1 MKPVSQ
7 ITSRWKDASATERYR
22 TGVSLHSHTSCSEE
36 TLDFVHKFVAMLP
49 GAGHLLARYER
60 TCQRDYGLKLD
71 FVRGFWR
78 PPLLPK
84 MAFDLEAAQIQQLG
98 LEALVSI
105 TDHDTIE
112 APMLLRTVPSA
123 RHIPVSV
130 EWTAPF
136 GATEFHLGIHNLPS
150 ADGPT
155 WMGRFAAYSR
165 DAESVRTT
173 RARREPAASVE
184 SLDERLLTMVHEL
197 NETPGVLLVFNHPVW
212 DLHQIGDAAHLFDVN
227 RFISATRESIHA
239 LELNGLRHA
248 KENRQVMRLA
258 RETGHLLISGG
269 DRHGLEP
276 NANINLTSARSF
288 REFADEIRLE
298 RRSHVLFLDQYAKPW
313 EGRILQS
320 TLNAVTD
327 FPEFI
332 EGWQR
337 WDERAFHPDA
347 EGRMRPLRELW
358 VDGHAPWPLR
368 LGIELVRLGRSERL
382 TRTFSRAVR
391 VSDTMPLEMELQ

>member
-1 MKPVSQ
+1 MQPASQ
-7 ITSRWKDASATERYR
+7 ITSVWKDTAVAEQHR

-36 TLDFVHKFVAMLP
+36 TLTFVHKFVAMLP
-49 GAGHLLARYER
+49 GAGAVVRRYER
-60 TCQRDYGLKLD
+60 VCEREYGLRLD
-71 FVRGFWR
+71 FARAFWR
-78 PPLLPK
+78 PPLLPR
-84 MAFDLEAAQIQQLG
+84 MAFDLEAGQIRQLG
-98 LEALVSI
+98 LDPLVSI

-136 GATEFHLGIHNLPS
+136 GATEFHLGVHNLPS

-155 WMGRFAAYSR
+155 WMRRFAAYTR
-165 DAESVRTT
+165 EAEEGRRHGGSGI
-173 RARREPAASVE
+173 RA
-184 SLDERLLTMVHEL
+184 LDERLLAMVGEL
-197 NETPGVLLVFNHPVW
+197 DDTPGVLVVFNHPVW
-212 DLHQIGDAAHLFDVN
+212 DLHKVGELVHLREVS
-227 RFISATRESIHA
+227 RFIAAASSSIHA

-248 KENRQVMRLA
+248 KENREVLRLA

-276 NANINLTSARSF
+276 NANINLTSARTF
-288 REFADEIRLE
+288 REFVDEIRLE
-298 RRSHVLFLDQYAKPW
+298 RRSHVLFLEQYAKPW
-313 EGRILQS
+313 DGRILQS

-347 EGRMRPLRELW
+347 SGQMRSLRELW
-358 VDGHAPWPLR
+358 VSGQAPWPLR
-368 LGIELVRLGRSERL
+368 MAIELVRLGRSERL
-382 TRTFSRAVR
+382 TRTFSLALRS
-391 VSDTMPLEMELQ
+391 SDTMPLEMELP

>member
-1 MKPVSQ
+1 
-7 ITSRWKDASATERYR
+7 
-22 TGVSLHSHTSCSEE
+22 VSLHSHTSCSEE
-36 TLDFVHKFVAMLP
+36 SLQFVHKFLAMLP
-49 GAGHLLARYER
+49 FAGQVMRRYER
-60 TCQRDYGLKLD
+60 ECAREHGLTLD

-84 MAFDLEAAQIQQLG
+84 MAFDLEAGQIRGLG

-112 APMLLRTVPSA
+112 APMLLRTVASA

-136 GATEFHLGIHNLPS
+136 GATEFHLGVHNLPS
-150 ADGPT
+150 ADGPA
-155 WMGRFAAYSR
+155 WMRRLEAFTKEANGVRAGGGQR
-165 DAESVRTT
+165 VGVMDA
-173 RARREPAASVE
+173 
-184 SLDERLLTMVHEL
+184 RLLSMLRELDTM
-197 NETPGVLLVFNHPVW
+197 PGVLLVLNHPVW
-212 DLHQIGDAAHLFDVN
+212 DLHGIGEAMHRRELMRFAAWAG
-227 RFISATRESIHA
+227 RTIHA
-239 LELNGLRHA
+239 LELNGLRPA
-248 KENRQVMRLA
+248 KENREVVRLG
-258 RETGHLLISGG
+258 REMGHLLISGG

-276 NANINLTSARSF
+276 NANLNLTRAGSF
-288 REFADEIRLE
+288 REFVEEIRVE
-298 RRSHVLFLDQYAKPW
+298 RRSHILFLEQYAKPW

-358 VDGHAPWPLR
+358 ANGAAPWPLR
-368 LGIELVRLGRSERL
+368 LGVELVRLGRNERL
-382 TRTFSRAVR
+382 AWTFSRAFR
-391 VSDTMPLEMELQ
+391 GSDLMPLEMELR